1 MSKKFNELSVK
12 HIEFIEQQK
21 IFFVGTAAANGTVN
35 ISPKGYGSLKVLSP
49 NRIIWLNVTGSGNET
64 SAHVQINPRM
74 TIMFTSFDGSPVTL
88 RIYGKAQVIHKLD
101 EEWGDLNS
109 HFDQIVGARQIFDL
123 TIELVQT
130 SCGMSIPY
138 FEYKEGVFSFSD
150 VTFNA
155 TVMRVPS
162 ALLYQSSELAYFMGV
177 YYFDLYKDYLR

>member
-123 TIELVQT
+123 AIELVQT

-138 FEYKEGVFSFSD
+138 FEYKGERD
-150 VTFNA
+150 AQIKWA
-155 TVMRVPS
+155 TKKGEAGLREFWEEENQ
-162 ALLYQSSELAYFMGV
+162 QSIDGFPTNILEKS
-177 YYFDLYKDYLR
+177 

>member
-138 FEYKEGVFSFSD
+138 FEYKGERD
-150 VTFNA
+150 AQIKWA
-155 TVMRVPS
+155 TKKGEAGLREFWEEENQ
-162 ALLYQSSELAYFMGV
+162 QSIDGFPTNILEKS
-177 YYFDLYKDYLR
+177 